1 MRAYSSFAVER
12 SVFIREMVSFFCHL
26 DPPGFV
32 FTGESHNFWEFVVV
46 LDGRAVICADDK
58 IYHLGKGWAVWHRPG
73 EFHSVKTDGDKTLLL
88 GVFSFHGTVRAD
100 VTGRAFEMSDE
111 MMKLFKSLRYE
122 AENIL
127 EFVGRRGTL
136 VEAIKPGK
144 RNELSLLVSR
154 LEYILTMS
162 LMGDSQYPVGNPSG
176 AEENYMR
183 IIETI
188 FNSISERPSI
198 EDIASK
204 CNMSVS
210 NAKRVFSK
218 YAGCG
223 ISSYCN
229 MVTISEAK
237 KLLHNGKSVGDV
249 SDMLGFI
256 NRNYFSSFFRRIT
269 GFSPSEWKKRAKE
282 IEHVYD
288 TYD

>member
-1 MRAYSSFAVER
+1 MRSYSSFAVER
-12 SVFIREMVSFFCHL
+12 SIFVREMVSFFCHL

-58 IYHLGKGWAVWHRPG
+58 IYHLGKGWAVWHKPG

-88 GVFSFHGTVRAD
+88 GVFSFHGTVKAD
-100 VTGRAFEMSDE
+100 VTGRAFEVSDD
-111 MMKLFKSLRYE
+111 MLKLFQSLRYE

-127 EFVGRRGTL
+127 EFAGRRGTL
-136 VEAIKPGK
+136 VEGVKPGK
-144 RNELSLLVSR
+144 RNELTLLVSR

-162 LMGDSQYPVGNPSG
+162 LMGESQFPVGNPSG

-188 FNSISERPSI
+188 FNSISERPTI
-198 EDIASK
+198 EDIAAK

-237 KLLHNGKSVGDV
+237 KMLHNGKSVGDV
-249 SDMLGFI
+249 SDALGFI

-269 GFSPSEWKKRAKE
+269 GFSPSEWKKRAME

>member
-1 MRAYSSFAVER
+1 MREYSSFAVER

-32 FTGESHNFWEFVVV
+32 FSGESHNFWEFVVV

-73 EFHSVKTDGDKTLLL
+73 EFHSVKTDGDKPLLL
-88 GVFSFHGTVRAD
+88 GVVSFHGTVKAD
-100 VTGRAFEMSDE
+100 VTGRAFEVSEE
-111 MMKLFKSLRYE
+111 MTSLFRSLRYE

-127 EFVGRRGTL
+127 DFGGGHGIL
-136 VEAIKPGK
+136 VKNMKPGK
-144 RNELSLLVSR
+144 RNELTLLVSR

-162 LMGDSQYPVGNPSG
+162 LMGESQFPVGNPSG

-183 IIETI
+183 LIETI
-188 FNSISERPSI
+188 STSVSDRPTI
-198 EDIASK
+198 DDIAAK

-223 ISSYCN
+223 ISAYCN
-229 MVTISEAK
+229 GVTISEAK
-237 KLLHNGKSVGDV
+237 KLLLDGKSVGEV
-249 SDMLGFI
+249 SDALGFT

-269 GFSPSEWKKRAKE
+269 GFSPSEWKKEARDF
-282 IEHVYD
+282 EHVYN